1 MEVAPTQPL
10 IAELLA
16 ALSNDLDTVRALELI
31 SSWCRD
37 TENGASGGSAGQ
49 LSRVLDDL
57 LGLAI

>member
-10 IAELLA
+10 IAELLT
-16 ALSNDLDTVRALELI
+16 ALSNDLDTERALELI
-31 SSWCRD
+31 SAWCTA